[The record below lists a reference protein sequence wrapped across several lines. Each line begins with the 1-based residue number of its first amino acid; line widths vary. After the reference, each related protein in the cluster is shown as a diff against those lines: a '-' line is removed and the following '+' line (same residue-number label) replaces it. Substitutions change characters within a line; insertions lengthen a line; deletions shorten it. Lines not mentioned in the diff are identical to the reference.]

1 MATKIRKNH
10 DTLPARSTT
19 SIWPVTHR
27 GCGCYQLGFF
37 EHQLISIQ
45 Y

>member
-19 SIWPVTHR
+19 SIWPVPLR